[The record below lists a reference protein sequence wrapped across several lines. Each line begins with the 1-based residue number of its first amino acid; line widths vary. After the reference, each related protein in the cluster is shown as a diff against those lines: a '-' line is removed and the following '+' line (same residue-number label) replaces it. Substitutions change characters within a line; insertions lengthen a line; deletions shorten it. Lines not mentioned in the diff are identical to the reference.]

1 MPLRLPCL
9 ELLYWVACVTS
20 PPPRHLTDLA
30 LLTANDLAAFRGERL
45 VFSHLGFFVPEG
57 GALLLAGPNGS
68 GKSTLLRV
76 LAGLARAEAGHLIW
90 NGVNALADRVEHASR
105 VAYVGHLDAIKPGLT
120 VLENLAAPGAV
131 ARAALARLGVESLA
145 ELPARMLSAGQR
157 RRVALSRLALTA
169 APLWLLDEPTLGVDA
184 ASVDSL
190 GVLLAEHRARGGI
203 VIAATHLPL
212 PLPAAATLTLIPA

>member
-1 MPLRLPCL
+1 M
-9 ELLYWVACVTS
+9 
-20 PPPRHLTDLA
+20 
-30 LLTANDLAAFRGERL
+30 LTADDLAAFRGERL
-45 VFSHLGFFVPEG
+45 VFSHLGFSVPES

-76 LAGLARAEAGHLIW
+76 LAGLARAEAGHLMW
-90 NGVNALADRVEHASR
+90 NGVDALADRVEHASR

-120 VLENLAAPGAV
+120 VLENLAAPGAI

-157 RRVALSRLALTA
+157 RRVALSRLVLTA

-190 GVLLAEHRARGGI
+190 GVLLAEHRGRGGI

-212 PLPAAATLTLIPA
+212 PLPEAATLTLTPA